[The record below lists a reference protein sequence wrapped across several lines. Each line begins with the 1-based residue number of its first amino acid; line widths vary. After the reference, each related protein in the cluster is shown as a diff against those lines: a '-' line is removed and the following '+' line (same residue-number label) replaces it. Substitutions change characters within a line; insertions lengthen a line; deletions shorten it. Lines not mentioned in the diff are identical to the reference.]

1 MATRKTR
8 LTMSSDQSSTEI
20 TVELE
25 TGSDRVKVDD
35 GTDQV
40 QISRDD
46 FDWDMAPIRDRLSG
60 LDEVIQKFAREITHR
75 KTTPSVKKHD
85 HQVFYSRKSSVRV
98 TVKDSRVPNFVR
110 LELND
115 GSQPATM
122 RRAEFYGRLHQAQVG
137 SVDFD
142 DFIALLEQHVN
153 STNKRRNA
161 MQSTPPS
168 RVVTGKSGLD
178 ESMSTRPLLRNEPI
192 YFKLDESPRTD
203 ARLFSTRSTIRSLD
217 EARRDLRDADER
229 VKILEQ
235 IQDLER
241 QLSRLRNARRRKND

>member
-8 LTMSSDQSSTEI
+8 LTMSSDQSSTKI

-46 FDWDMAPIRDRLSG
+46 FDWGMAPIRDGRSG
-60 LDEVIQKFAREITHR
+60 LDEVIQKLAREITLR

-85 HQVFYSRKSSVRV
+85 HQVFYSRKSSVKV
-98 TVKDSRVPNFVR
+98 TVKDSRVPNLVR

-122 RRAEFYGRLHQAQVG
+122 RRSEFYGRLHQAQVG

-142 DFIALLEQHVN
+142 DFIAHLEQHVN

-178 ESMSTRPLLRNEPI
+178 EGLRNEPI
-192 YFKLDESPRTD
+192 YFKLDESPRID

-229 VKILEQ
+229 IKILEQ